1 MYFFWKRE
9 KISNNNNLLL
19 GLKPYKHKQHISSKD
34 SVINNMQSELLNL
47 LKNRESERPESEQ
60 PESEQP
66 DFDLTDYRE
75 LDDNHDLQEETILSA
90 SPDPFINQI
99 HTLNNVSP
107 PSKQPK
113 LDIQVS

>member
-60 PESEQP
+60 P